1 MQHLRSNS
9 QRFAHSWLLLIG
21 AVLLFAGCATVPR
34 PALELARASQ
44 AIEQA
49 RTAMAER
56 DSPLDWRFALTAMT
70 AATEADQAGKYDAA
84 KQMSERA
91 QIHAE
96 LARVKAQAAQARSD
110 VQARE
115 AENQHLREELKVAS
129 DKAKE

>member
-9 QRFAHSWLLLIG
+9 QRFAYSWPPLIV
-21 AVLLFAGCATVPR
+21 AILLFAGCATAPR
-34 PALELARASQ
+34 PTLELARAAQ

-49 RTAMAER
+49 RIAMAER
-56 DSPLDWRFALTAMT
+56 DAPLDWRFAQSAMT

-84 KQMSERA
+84 QQMSERA

-96 LARVKAQAAQARSD
+96 LARVKAQAAQARSE

-115 AENQHLREELKVAS
+115 AENQQLRKQLLDAS
-129 DKAKE
+129 DKAQE